1 MSVFLKDLFHKVQ
14 EDDVFFLAGGLAF
27 NIVLAGVPF
36 FLLLAAGL
44 GYLLGQSVDVAS
56 ETVKSVVSMLLPAGA
71 ADAGESMLDPI
82 LADVVRT
89 RAAAGIGGALGF
101 AWFSTRL
108 FGSLRTVMA
117 MIFERRGDRNFF
129 RGKLWDMY
137 LALASAV
144 LVTVWVT
151 VNTYIVVGTGR
162 LGSVLT
168 QVGLLGSVVSGVEYM
183 IARVASIAL
192 TALIFFSLYRWLPM
206 RRTPWRIAC
215 IGGGVA
221 AGFFELA
228 RWIFAMVTAR
238 VDMTSLY
245 TGSLAALVIVVFW
258 VYYGAVIFLIGAE
271 VAHAAEKALAPIEP
285 T

>member
-1 MSVFLKDLFHKVQ
+1 MSVFLKELFRKIQ

-27 NIVLAGVPF
+27 NIVLAGVPV

-44 GYLLGQSVDVAS
+44 GYLLGQSVEAAS
-56 ETVKSVVSMLLPAGA
+56 ETVTSVVSMLLPAGVA
-71 ADAGESMLDPI
+71 ASGASMLDPI

-89 RAAAGIGGALGF
+89 RAAVGIGGALGF

-137 LALASAV
+137 LALSAAV
-144 LVTVWVT
+144 LVTIWVT

-162 LGSVLT
+162 LGNVLT
-168 QVGLLGSVVSGVEYM
+168 QLGILGSVVSGVEYT
-183 IARVASIAL
+183 IARIISIAL
-192 TALIFFSLYRWLPM
+192 IGLIFFSLYRWLPM
-206 RRTPWRIAC
+206 RRTPWKIAL

-221 AGFFELA
+221 AALFELA
-228 RWIFAMVTAR
+228 RWVFAMVTER
-238 VDMTSLY
+238 VDTTSLY

-271 VAHAAEKALAPIEP
+271 VAHAAEKALAPIEAP
-285 T
+285 